1 MKTVRVQGQ
10 IRGLNITPFAVM
22 SGSSSYTIPD
32 ASGKINLSGGT
43 QLLPTSTMPTHPV
56 LDLMSSNSTV
66 TSTYPNKYQNA
77 LSGWIYDIK
86 PYAYRRASLAM
97 RSPDRAGNTYTNPAN
112 VRTPP
117 NNPFYCEE
125 NLLNPNPT
133 STTEGHDPRK
143 GTISYSV
150 EYTNKLN
157 LISGVLSENIS
168 INDTGPTDVFGE
180 SFIIGRRLGPILQS
194 LNAKTSARKDVSID
208 VTVVPPSSAATL
220 TMKAPGC
227 PLYIGGSIYTAI
239 DSLIIALSPFG
250 AQTSTY
256 FGNVR
261 GVQPGQVFV
270 SQDNQTWNPSDGRYS
285 RSVSWVYQQC
295 NNSRNYL
302 DH

>member
-1 MKTVRVQGQ
+1 
-10 IRGLNITPFAVM
+10 
-22 SGSSSYTIPD
+22 
-32 ASGKINLSGGT
+32 
-43 QLLPTSTMPTHPV
+43 
-56 LDLMSSNSTV
+56 
-66 TSTYPNKYQNA
+66 
-77 LSGWIYDIK
+77 
-86 PYAYRRASLAM
+86 M

-261 GVQPGQVFV
+261 DVQPGQVFV